1 MLTEMPDKKMVN
13 MTINMISIELRFH
26 TISTFLSNYLLLFEY
41 QEIWEYYRHQKH
53 YTFLFLGK
61 LLFKD
66 LQCLAKMGTYF
77 KTA

>member
-1 MLTEMPDKKMVN
+1 
-13 MTINMISIELRFH
+13 MISIELRFH

-53 YTFLFLGK
+53 YTTFLFLGK